1 MFAENGT
8 RYLSCQCSAT
18 ELQQLDNI
26 HPSQSSLMSYTGDS
40 KCLSCTPCSHTVCDV
55 KTWLRVDK
63 KLLDLFYNLALMR
76 AILYFGF
83 VFLFLF
89 CFLPVCILYLFI
101 FICHVYKSCHR
112 LSHCQDL
119 SSLGPSFSL
128 LMIKGICVCVCV
140 CSRAGLKLL
149 HWYKSWHHA
158 DTWIDFNP
166 NTGIFQMDRI
176 YKKNKWF

>member
-83 VFLFLF
+83 VVVVFVLFFASLYF
-89 CFLPVCILYLFI
+89 IFVYIHLPCVQIMPSPFSLPRFEFSRSQFLPTDDKRNL
-101 FICHVYKSCHR
+101 
-112 LSHCQDL
+112 
-119 SSLGPSFSL
+119 
-128 LMIKGICVCVCV
+128 CVCVCV
-140 CSRAGLKLL
+140 FTCRFETTTL
-149 HWYKSWHHA
+149 
-158 DTWIDFNP
+158 I
-166 NTGIFQMDRI
+166 
-176 YKKNKWF
+176 

>member
-63 KLLDLFYNLALMR
+63 KLLDFFYNLALMR

-83 VFLFLF
+83 VVVVFVLFFASLYF
-89 CFLPVCILYLFI
+89 IFVYIHLPCVQIMPSPFSLPRFEFSRSRFLPTDDKRNL
-101 FICHVYKSCHR
+101 
-112 LSHCQDL
+112 
-119 SSLGPSFSL
+119 
-128 LMIKGICVCVCV
+128 CVCVCV
-140 CSRAGLKLL
+140 
-149 HWYKSWHHA
+149 HV
-158 DTWIDFNP
+158 
-166 NTGIFQMDRI
+166 QV
-176 YKKNKWF
+176 